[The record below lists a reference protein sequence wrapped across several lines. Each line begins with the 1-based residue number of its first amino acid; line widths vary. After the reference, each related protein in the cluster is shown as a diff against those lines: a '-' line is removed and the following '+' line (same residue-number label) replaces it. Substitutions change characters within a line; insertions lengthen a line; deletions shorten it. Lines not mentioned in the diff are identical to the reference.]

1 MNEDILYGMAAVLAV
16 LLGGITVLIPVV
28 GLTLRFALRPVLETW
43 ARLRSTPTPDSQTE
57 LLARQMSL
65 LEAELQQVQHAVQ
78 GLVEA
83 QDFQHSL
90 QGERKGQ

>member
-16 LLGGITVLIPVV
+16 LLGGITILIPVV

-57 LLARQMSL
+57 LLTRQMSL

-78 GLVEA
+78 GLVET
-83 QDFQHSL
+83 QDFQRSL
-90 QGERKGQ
+90 QGERKRQ

>member
-1 MNEDILYGMAAVLAV
+1 V
-16 LLGGITVLIPVV
+16 
-28 GLTLRFALRPVLETW
+28 ETW
-43 ARLRSTPTPDSQTE
+43 ARLRSAPTPEGQTE
-57 LLARQMSL
+57 LLSRQVSL

-90 QGERKGQ
+90 RGDRER

>member
-1 MNEDILYGMAAVLAV
+1 MNEEILYGVAAVLAV

-43 ARLRSTPTPDSQTE
+43 ARMRSAPTPDGQTE
-57 LLARQMSL
+57 LLSRQVAL

-78 GLVEA
+78 GLVEG

-90 QGERKGQ
+90 RGERNPQ